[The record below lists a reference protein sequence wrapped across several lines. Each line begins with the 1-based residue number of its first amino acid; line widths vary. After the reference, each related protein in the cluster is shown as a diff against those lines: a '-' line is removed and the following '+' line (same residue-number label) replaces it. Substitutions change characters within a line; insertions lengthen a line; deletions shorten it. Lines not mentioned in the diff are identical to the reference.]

1 MPCVKNHVSA
11 GNDLETVLL
20 QYSAF
25 LCVTSFFPLASFCF
39 INAFILSHSAHFC
52 AFYAVIPDI
61 LFLFV
66 LTAMM
71 ICSCSKSE
79 TEDNPNPNPESSV
92 TGMWLTPDALTFE
105 STGGSETVWLN
116 LNYSGTSTNAQWKL
130 TGGES
135 WCTASKTSGGDN
147 EQITFEVT
155 ENNDPDER
163 NATFTF
169 TCGSV
174 STKLV
179 VTQKQKDALTVTSSK
194 IEMDSNGGIAI
205 VEVKANIDY
214 EYEIGKDCKDWV
226 TLKETRALQTTMLS
240 FDVAQNTDFEKREGT
255 ITVFS
260 DGLSETIT
268 IYQAGEE
275 PTIVL
280 TQNKYDV
287 SGDGETIKVEINSN
301 VDFQVTIPSDVDW
314 IKETWTRAISTH
326 TKYFKIATNS
336 PNQSRSAEILFTNTE
351 YSLSEKIIINQKAA
365 SYVTVHVVQKGG
377 LSDVLVDKELNP
389 ESIISMKIIGELD
402 AEDFLTIQNMIN
414 LKNLDLE
421 EVNLTELPTKAFY
434 KMKTI
439 ENLILPHTL
448 TIINDSEFYQNSL
461 KSIII
466 SSNVETIG
474 EYAFY
479 ECPLKSIN
487 IPASVKAINK
497 AAFMN
502 CSSLATITFSK
513 GSMLTKICGGKGF
526 LSHGEKY
533 YYGAFANCTALTS
546 IEIPANVEIIEEA
559 AFKNCTALT
568 TVTFENNSSLKTI
581 CGATYDY
588 SYYGGA
594 FSDCISLIS
603 IEIPASVE
611 TIEAAAFKGC
621 SKLATVTF
629 EKGSQ
634 LKTIGG
640 GYSNSSD
647 YYGAFSDCPITSIE
661 IPASVET
668 IEAAAFKGCL
678 ALAKITFEKGINL
691 KKISG
696 GYSENRN
703 TDGYFYGHGAFAKCT
718 ALTSIEIPASV
729 EVIEPEAFWG
739 CSALITVSFEH
750 ESQLK
755 IIQGSYEKIYVGHS
769 PNGYNRYYRSGGF
782 RGLANLTTFDASN
795 CSQIESIEPSAFY
808 HCSKLQSVKVGTMI
822 PPTCGIDAFSEL
834 NSYTILTVPK
844 ESIEAYKQANEW
856 KNFTNITA
864 LN

>member
-1 MPCVKNHVSA
+1 MHLHDQRTIIRP
-11 GNDLETVLL
+11 VLL
-20 QYSAF
+20 IFGFRPFRYIYFIGNQIPTAGF
-25 LCVTSFFPLASFCF
+25 REDASR
-39 INAFILSHSAHFC
+39 
-52 AFYAVIPDI
+52 
-61 LFLFV
+61 
-66 LTAMM
+66 TA
-71 ICSCSKSE
+71 
-79 TEDNPNPNPESSV
+79 
-92 TGMWLTPDALTFE
+92 L
-105 STGGSETVWLN
+105 
-116 LNYSGTSTNAQWKL
+116 QHR
-130 TGGES
+130 
-135 WCTASKTSGGDN
+135 
-147 EQITFEVT
+147 
-155 ENNDPDER
+155 ER
-163 NATFTF
+163 AGRN
-169 TCGSV
+169 
-174 STKLV
+174 
-179 VTQKQKDALTVTSSK
+179 
-194 IEMDSNGGIAI
+194 I
-205 VEVKANIDY
+205 VEQNGNLLQGHLIPGTPRIEGLIAD
-214 EYEIGKDCKDWV
+214 
-226 TLKETRALQTTMLS
+226 TLNTLSDNDRFQCGAFRKRFRGNLGNSIADISLLQT
-240 FDVAQNTDFEKREGT
+240 R
-255 ITVFS
+255 
-260 DGLSETIT
+260 
-268 IYQAGEE
+268 
-275 PTIVL
+275 
-280 TQNKYDV
+280 
-287 SGDGETIKVEINSN
+287 
-301 VDFQVTIPSDVDW
+301 
-314 IKETWTRAISTH
+314 
-326 TKYFKIATNS
+326 
-336 PNQSRSAEILFTNTE
+336 TNTE

-581 CGATYDY
+581 CGAWTDY

-611 TIEAAAFKGC
+611 TIEAAAFRIC

-647 YYGAFSDCPITSIE
+647 YYGASRI
-661 IPASVET
+661 V
-668 IEAAAFKGCL
+668 L
-678 ALAKITFEKGINL
+678 
-691 KKISG
+691 
-696 GYSENRN
+696 
-703 TDGYFYGHGAFAKCT
+703 
-718 ALTSIEIPASV
+718 
-729 EVIEPEAFWG
+729 
-739 CSALITVSFEH
+739 
-750 ESQLK
+750 
-755 IIQGSYEKIYVGHS
+755 
-769 PNGYNRYYRSGGF
+769 
-782 RGLANLTTFDASN
+782 
-795 CSQIESIEPSAFY
+795 
-808 HCSKLQSVKVGTMI
+808 
-822 PPTCGIDAFSEL
+822 
-834 NSYTILTVPK
+834 
-844 ESIEAYKQANEW
+844 
-856 KNFTNITA
+856 
-864 LN
+864 

>member
-1 MPCVKNHVSA
+1 MKK
-11 GNDLETVLL
+11 
-20 QYSAF
+20 
-25 LCVTSFFPLASFCF
+25 
-39 INAFILSHSAHFC
+39 
-52 AFYAVIPDI
+52 

-365 SYVTVHVVQKGG
+365 SYVTVHVDQKGG

-611 TIEAAAFKGC
+611 TIEAAAFKG
-621 SKLATVTF
+621 
-629 EKGSQ
+629 
-634 LKTIGG
+634 
-640 GYSNSSD
+640 Y
-647 YYGAFSDCPITSIE
+647 
-661 IPASVET
+661 
-668 IEAAAFKGCL
+668 L

>member
-1 MPCVKNHVSA
+1 MKK
-11 GNDLETVLL
+11 
-20 QYSAF
+20 
-25 LCVTSFFPLASFCF
+25 
-39 INAFILSHSAHFC
+39 
-52 AFYAVIPDI
+52 

-79 TEDNPNPNPESSV
+79 TEANPNPNPESSV

-268 IYQAGEE
+268 IYQAGEK

-351 YSLSEKIIINQKAA
+351 YNLSEKITINQKAA
-365 SYVTVHVVQKGG
+365 SYVTVHVVQKGP
-377 LSDVLVDKELNP
+377 LSDVLAGRELNP

-402 AEDFLTIQNMIN
+402 AEDFLTIQNMTN

-439 ENLILPHTL
+439 ENLILPNTL
-448 TIINDSEFYQNSL
+448 TIINDSEFYQSSL

-466 SSNVETIG
+466 SSNVEMIG

-497 AAFMN
+497 AAFKN
-502 CSSLATITFSK
+502 CSSLVTITFSK

-729 EVIEPEAFWG
+729 EVIEPEAFFG

>member
-1 MPCVKNHVSA
+1 MKK
-11 GNDLETVLL
+11 
-20 QYSAF
+20 
-25 LCVTSFFPLASFCF
+25 
-39 INAFILSHSAHFC
+39 
-52 AFYAVIPDI
+52 

-179 VTQKQKDALTVTSSK
+179 VTQKQKDALTVTSSG

-497 AAFMN
+497 AAFYS
-502 CSSLATITFSK
+502 CTGLQEAYIGDGVTEIAAK
-513 GSMLTKICGGKGF
+513 
-526 LSHGEKY
+526 
-533 YYGAFANCTALTS
+533 AFAECTALKTVVIGKS
-546 IEIPANVEIIEEA
+546 IQRIGDQ
-559 AFKNCTALT
+559 AFNTR
-568 TVTFENNSSLKTI
+568 SSWDQMTL
-581 CGATYDY
+581 
-588 SYYGGA
+588 
-594 FSDCISLIS
+594 
-603 IEIPASVE
+603 E
-611 TIEAAAFKGC
+611 
-621 SKLATVTF
+621 
-629 EKGSQ
+629 
-634 LKTIGG
+634 
-640 GYSNSSD
+640 
-647 YYGAFSDCPITSIE
+647 
-661 IPASVET
+661 
-668 IEAAAFKGCL
+668 
-678 ALAKITFEKGINL
+678 KITVLFDDIA
-691 KKISG
+691 SG
-696 GYSENRN
+696 SFPVLESGSRGVFPKPGGW
-703 TDGYFYGHGAFAKCT
+703 D
-718 ALTSIEIPASV
+718 L
-729 EVIEPEAFWG
+729 
-739 CSALITVSFEH
+739 VS
-750 ESQLK
+750 
-755 IIQGSYEKIYVGHS
+755 YKIYV
-769 PNGYNRYYRSGGF
+769 P
-782 RGLANLTTFDASN
+782 
-795 CSQIESIEPSAFY
+795 
-808 HCSKLQSVKVGTMI
+808 KGTK
-822 PPTCGIDAFSEL
+822 AE
-834 NSYTILTVPK
+834 Y
-844 ESIEAYKQANEW
+844 Q
-856 KNFTNITA
+856 KNWSDYSSLIVEMQ
-864 LN
+864 

>member
-1 MPCVKNHVSA
+1 M
-11 GNDLETVLL
+11 
-20 QYSAF
+20 
-25 LCVTSFFPLASFCF
+25 
-39 INAFILSHSAHFC
+39 
-52 AFYAVIPDI
+52 
-61 LFLFV
+61 
-66 LTAMM
+66 
-71 ICSCSKSE
+71 
-79 TEDNPNPNPESSV
+79 
-92 TGMWLTPDALTFE
+92 
-105 STGGSETVWLN
+105 
-116 LNYSGTSTNAQWKL
+116 
-130 TGGES
+130 
-135 WCTASKTSGGDN
+135 
-147 EQITFEVT
+147 
-155 ENNDPDER
+155 
-163 NATFTF
+163 
-169 TCGSV
+169 
-174 STKLV
+174 
-179 VTQKQKDALTVTSSK
+179 
-194 IEMDSNGGIAI
+194 
-205 VEVKANIDY
+205 
-214 EYEIGKDCKDWV
+214 
-226 TLKETRALQTTMLS
+226 
-240 FDVAQNTDFEKREGT
+240 
-255 ITVFS
+255 
-260 DGLSETIT
+260 
-268 IYQAGEE
+268 
-275 PTIVL
+275 
-280 TQNKYDV
+280 
-287 SGDGETIKVEINSN
+287 
-301 VDFQVTIPSDVDW
+301 TIP
-314 IKETWTRAISTH
+314 
-326 TKYFKIATNS
+326 KIATNS

-439 ENLILPHTL
+439 ENGLLPHTL

>member
-1 MPCVKNHVSA
+1 
-11 GNDLETVLL
+11 
-20 QYSAF
+20 
-25 LCVTSFFPLASFCF
+25 
-39 INAFILSHSAHFC
+39 
-52 AFYAVIPDI
+52 
-61 LFLFV
+61 
-66 LTAMM
+66 
-71 ICSCSKSE
+71 
-79 TEDNPNPNPESSV
+79 
-92 TGMWLTPDALTFE
+92 
-105 STGGSETVWLN
+105 
-116 LNYSGTSTNAQWKL
+116 
-130 TGGES
+130 
-135 WCTASKTSGGDN
+135 
-147 EQITFEVT
+147 
-155 ENNDPDER
+155 
-163 NATFTF
+163 
-169 TCGSV
+169 
-174 STKLV
+174 
-179 VTQKQKDALTVTSSK
+179 
-194 IEMDSNGGIAI
+194 
-205 VEVKANIDY
+205 
-214 EYEIGKDCKDWV
+214 
-226 TLKETRALQTTMLS
+226 
-240 FDVAQNTDFEKREGT
+240 
-255 ITVFS
+255 
-260 DGLSETIT
+260 
-268 IYQAGEE
+268 
-275 PTIVL
+275 
-280 TQNKYDV
+280 
-287 SGDGETIKVEINSN
+287 
-301 VDFQVTIPSDVDW
+301 
-314 IKETWTRAISTH
+314 
-326 TKYFKIATNS
+326 
-336 PNQSRSAEILFTNTE
+336 
-351 YSLSEKIIINQKAA
+351 
-365 SYVTVHVVQKGG
+365 
-377 LSDVLVDKELNP
+377 
-389 ESIISMKIIGELD
+389 MKIIGELD

-611 TIEAAAFKGC
+611 TIEAAAFKG
-621 SKLATVTF
+621 
-629 EKGSQ
+629 
-634 LKTIGG
+634 
-640 GYSNSSD
+640 Y
-647 YYGAFSDCPITSIE
+647 
-661 IPASVET
+661 
-668 IEAAAFKGCL
+668 L

>member
-1 MPCVKNHVSA
+1 
-11 GNDLETVLL
+11 
-20 QYSAF
+20 
-25 LCVTSFFPLASFCF
+25 
-39 INAFILSHSAHFC
+39 
-52 AFYAVIPDI
+52 
-61 LFLFV
+61 
-66 LTAMM
+66 
-71 ICSCSKSE
+71 
-79 TEDNPNPNPESSV
+79 
-92 TGMWLTPDALTFE
+92 
-105 STGGSETVWLN
+105 
-116 LNYSGTSTNAQWKL
+116 
-130 TGGES
+130 
-135 WCTASKTSGGDN
+135 
-147 EQITFEVT
+147 
-155 ENNDPDER
+155 
-163 NATFTF
+163 
-169 TCGSV
+169 
-174 STKLV
+174 
-179 VTQKQKDALTVTSSK
+179 
-194 IEMDSNGGIAI
+194 MDSNGGIAI

-461 KSIII
+461 KSRII

-568 TVTFENNSSLKTI
+568 TGTFENNSSLKTI

-594 FSDCISLIS
+594 FSDCISLI
-603 IEIPASVE
+603 
-611 TIEAAAFKGC
+611 
-621 SKLATVTF
+621 
-629 EKGSQ
+629 
-634 LKTIGG
+634 
-640 GYSNSSD
+640 
-647 YYGAFSDCPITSIE
+647 SIE

-739 CSALITVSFEH
+739 CSAVITVSFEH

>member
-1 MPCVKNHVSA
+1 MKK
-11 GNDLETVLL
+11 
-20 QYSAF
+20 
-25 LCVTSFFPLASFCF
+25 
-39 INAFILSHSAHFC
+39 
-52 AFYAVIPDI
+52 

-105 STGGSETVWLN
+105 STGGS
-116 LNYSGTSTNAQWKL
+116 

>member
-1 MPCVKNHVSA
+1 M
-11 GNDLETVLL
+11 
-20 QYSAF
+20 
-25 LCVTSFFPLASFCF
+25 
-39 INAFILSHSAHFC
+39 
-52 AFYAVIPDI
+52 
-61 LFLFV
+61 
-66 LTAMM
+66 
-71 ICSCSKSE
+71 
-79 TEDNPNPNPESSV
+79 
-92 TGMWLTPDALTFE
+92 
-105 STGGSETVWLN
+105 
-116 LNYSGTSTNAQWKL
+116 
-130 TGGES
+130 
-135 WCTASKTSGGDN
+135 
-147 EQITFEVT
+147 
-155 ENNDPDER
+155 
-163 NATFTF
+163 
-169 TCGSV
+169 
-174 STKLV
+174 
-179 VTQKQKDALTVTSSK
+179 TSSK
-194 IEMDSNGGIAI
+194 SAARNSRYPLGNTDALKTFIL
-205 VEVKANIDY
+205 VECPFTEPHHTVREGD
-214 EYEIGKDCKDWV
+214 
-226 TLKETRALQTTMLS
+226 TLQT
-240 FDVAQNTDFEKREGT
+240 
-255 ITVFS
+255 
-260 DGLSETIT
+260 
-268 IYQAGEE
+268 
-275 PTIVL
+275 L
-280 TQNKYDV
+280 TLD
-287 SGDGETIKVEINSN
+287 
-301 VDFQVTIPSDVDW
+301 
-314 IKETWTRAISTH
+314 
-326 TKYFKIATNS
+326 
-336 PNQSRSAEILFTNTE
+336 E

>member
-1 MPCVKNHVSA
+1 MHLHDQRTIIRP
-11 GNDLETVLL
+11 VLL
-20 QYSAF
+20 IFGFRPFRYIYFIGNQIPTAGF
-25 LCVTSFFPLASFCF
+25 REDASR
-39 INAFILSHSAHFC
+39 
-52 AFYAVIPDI
+52 
-61 LFLFV
+61 
-66 LTAMM
+66 TA
-71 ICSCSKSE
+71 
-79 TEDNPNPNPESSV
+79 
-92 TGMWLTPDALTFE
+92 L
-105 STGGSETVWLN
+105 
-116 LNYSGTSTNAQWKL
+116 QHR
-130 TGGES
+130 
-135 WCTASKTSGGDN
+135 
-147 EQITFEVT
+147 
-155 ENNDPDER
+155 ER
-163 NATFTF
+163 AGRN
-169 TCGSV
+169 
-174 STKLV
+174 
-179 VTQKQKDALTVTSSK
+179 
-194 IEMDSNGGIAI
+194 I
-205 VEVKANIDY
+205 VEQNGNLLQGHLIPGTPRIEGLIAD
-214 EYEIGKDCKDWV
+214 
-226 TLKETRALQTTMLS
+226 TLNTLSDNDRFQCGAFRKRFRGNLGNSIADISLLQT
-240 FDVAQNTDFEKREGT
+240 RT
-255 ITVFS
+255 I
-260 DGLSETIT
+260 I
-268 IYQAGEE
+268 
-275 PTIVL
+275 
-280 TQNKYDV
+280 
-287 SGDGETIKVEINSN
+287 
-301 VDFQVTIPSDVDW
+301 
-314 IKETWTRAISTH
+314 
-326 TKYFKIATNS
+326 
-336 PNQSRSAEILFTNTE
+336 E

-729 EVIEPEAFWG
+729 EVIEPEAFSG

>member
-1 MPCVKNHVSA
+1 MKK
-11 GNDLETVLL
+11 
-20 QYSAF
+20 
-25 LCVTSFFPLASFCF
+25 
-39 INAFILSHSAHFC
+39 
-52 AFYAVIPDI
+52 

-611 TIEAAAFKGC
+611 TIEA
-621 SKLATVTF
+621 V
-629 EKGSQ
+629 
-634 LKTIGG
+634 
-640 GYSNSSD
+640 
-647 YYGAFSDCPITSIE
+647 
-661 IPASVET
+661 
-668 IEAAAFKGCL
+668 AFKGCL

>member
-1 MPCVKNHVSA
+1 MKHLFNL
-11 GNDLETVLL
+11 NLTMKK
-20 QYSAF
+20 
-25 LCVTSFFPLASFCF
+25 
-39 INAFILSHSAHFC
+39 
-52 AFYAVIPDI
+52 

-611 TIEAAAFKGC
+611 TIEAAAFWHCQSLKRITFPDRMVRFGEWAFYENESLQSVC
-621 SKLATVTF
+621 IPEGVTTIPSSAF
-629 EKGSQ
+629 ARCHNLTCVIMPGSLQ
-634 LKTIGG
+634 TICG
-640 GYSNSSD
+640 
-647 YYGAFSDCPITSIE
+647 GAFSQCHKLTDVTIPDGVTVIE
-661 IPASVET
+661 T
-668 IEAAAFKGCL
+668 GAFPSYLDMAVVTCL
-678 ALAKITFEKGINL
+678 AVIPPELGKDNFGLPAKIL
-691 KKISG
+691 
-696 GYSENRN
+696 YV
-703 TDGYFYGHGAFAKCT
+703 
-718 ALTSIEIPASV
+718 PAGSV
-729 EVIEPEAFWG
+729 EVYRKNAVWREAFETIA
-739 CSALITVSFEH
+739 AL
-750 ESQLK
+750 
-755 IIQGSYEKIYVGHS
+755 
-769 PNGYNRYYRSGGF
+769 P
-782 RGLANLTTFDASN
+782 
-795 CSQIESIEPSAFY
+795 
-808 HCSKLQSVKVGTMI
+808 
-822 PPTCGIDAFSEL
+822 
-834 NSYTILTVPK
+834 
-844 ESIEAYKQANEW
+844 
-856 KNFTNITA
+856 
-864 LN
+864 

>member
-1 MPCVKNHVSA
+1 
-11 GNDLETVLL
+11 
-20 QYSAF
+20 
-25 LCVTSFFPLASFCF
+25 
-39 INAFILSHSAHFC
+39 
-52 AFYAVIPDI
+52 
-61 LFLFV
+61 
-66 LTAMM
+66 MM

-255 ITVFS
+255 
-260 DGLSETIT
+260 
-268 IYQAGEE
+268 
-275 PTIVL
+275 
-280 TQNKYDV
+280 
-287 SGDGETIKVEINSN
+287 
-301 VDFQVTIPSDVDW
+301 
-314 IKETWTRAISTH
+314 
-326 TKYFKIATNS
+326 
-336 PNQSRSAEILFTNTE
+336 
-351 YSLSEKIIINQKAA
+351 
-365 SYVTVHVVQKGG
+365 SY
-377 LSDVLVDKELNP
+377 
-389 ESIISMKIIGELD
+389 
-402 AEDFLTIQNMIN
+402 
-414 LKNLDLE
+414 
-421 EVNLTELPTKAFY
+421 
-434 KMKTI
+434 
-439 ENLILPHTL
+439 
-448 TIINDSEFYQNSL
+448 
-461 KSIII
+461 
-466 SSNVETIG
+466 
-474 EYAFY
+474 
-479 ECPLKSIN
+479 
-487 IPASVKAINK
+487 
-497 AAFMN
+497 
-502 CSSLATITFSK
+502 
-513 GSMLTKICGGKGF
+513 
-526 LSHGEKY
+526 
-533 YYGAFANCTALTS
+533 
-546 IEIPANVEIIEEA
+546 
-559 AFKNCTALT
+559 
-568 TVTFENNSSLKTI
+568 
-581 CGATYDY
+581 
-588 SYYGGA
+588 
-594 FSDCISLIS
+594 
-603 IEIPASVE
+603 
-611 TIEAAAFKGC
+611 C

>member
-1 MPCVKNHVSA
+1 MKK
-11 GNDLETVLL
+11 
-20 QYSAF
+20 
-25 LCVTSFFPLASFCF
+25 
-39 INAFILSHSAHFC
+39 
-52 AFYAVIPDI
+52 

-268 IYQAGEE
+268 IYQAGEK

-351 YSLSEKIIINQKAA
+351 YNLSEKITINQKAA
-365 SYVTVHVVQKGG
+365 SYVTVHVVQKGT
-377 LSDVLVDKELNP
+377 LSDVLAGRELNP

-402 AEDFLTIQNMIN
+402 AEDFLTIQNMTN

-439 ENLILPHTL
+439 ENLILPNTL
-448 TIINDSEFYQNSL
+448 TIINDSEFYQSSL

-466 SSNVETIG
+466 SSNVEMIG

-497 AAFMN
+497 AAFKN
-502 CSSLATITFSK
+502 CSSLVTITFSK

-559 AFKNCTALT
+559 AFKNCTTLT

-611 TIEAAAFKGC
+611 TIEAAAF
-621 SKLATVTF
+621 
-629 EKGSQ
+629 
-634 LKTIGG
+634 
-640 GYSNSSD
+640 YS
-647 YYGAFSDCPITSIE
+647 CI
-661 IPASVET
+661 
-668 IEAAAFKGCL
+668 
-678 ALAKITFEKGINL
+678 
-691 KKISG
+691 
-696 GYSENRN
+696 
-703 TDGYFYGHGAFAKCT
+703 
-718 ALTSIEIPASV
+718 
-729 EVIEPEAFWG
+729 
-739 CSALITVSFEH
+739 
-750 ESQLK
+750 
-755 IIQGSYEKIYVGHS
+755 
-769 PNGYNRYYRSGGF
+769 
-782 RGLANLTTFDASN
+782 
-795 CSQIESIEPSAFY
+795 
-808 HCSKLQSVKVGTMI
+808 
-822 PPTCGIDAFSEL
+822 
-834 NSYTILTVPK
+834 
-844 ESIEAYKQANEW
+844 
-856 KNFTNITA
+856 
-864 LN
+864 

>member
-1 MPCVKNHVSA
+1 MVKSNR
-11 GNDLETVLL
+11 E
-20 QYSAF
+20 
-25 LCVTSFFPLASFCF
+25 
-39 INAFILSHSAHFC
+39 
-52 AFYAVIPDI
+52 
-61 LFLFV
+61 
-66 LTAMM
+66 
-71 ICSCSKSE
+71 KS
-79 TEDNPNPNPESSV
+79 
-92 TGMWLTPDALTFE
+92 
-105 STGGSETVWLN
+105 
-116 LNYSGTSTNAQWKL
+116 
-130 TGGES
+130 
-135 WCTASKTSGGDN
+135 
-147 EQITFEVT
+147 
-155 ENNDPDER
+155 
-163 NATFTF
+163 
-169 TCGSV
+169 
-174 STKLV
+174 
-179 VTQKQKDALTVTSSK
+179 
-194 IEMDSNGGIAI
+194 
-205 VEVKANIDY
+205 
-214 EYEIGKDCKDWV
+214 
-226 TLKETRALQTTMLS
+226 
-240 FDVAQNTDFEKREGT
+240 
-255 ITVFS
+255 
-260 DGLSETIT
+260 
-268 IYQAGEE
+268 
-275 PTIVL
+275 
-280 TQNKYDV
+280 
-287 SGDGETIKVEINSN
+287 
-301 VDFQVTIPSDVDW
+301 
-314 IKETWTRAISTH
+314 
-326 TKYFKIATNS
+326 KIATNS

-864 LN
+864 HYCPLKMDGVKN

>member
-1 MPCVKNHVSA
+1 MKK
-11 GNDLETVLL
+11 
-20 QYSAF
+20 
-25 LCVTSFFPLASFCF
+25 
-39 INAFILSHSAHFC
+39 
-52 AFYAVIPDI
+52 

-502 CSSLATITFSK
+502 CSALKSIVIPDKVTYI
-513 GSMLTKICGGKGF
+513 
-526 LSHGEKY
+526 GE
-533 YYGAFANCTALTS
+533 GAFNYCTGLQEAYIGDGVTEIAAKAFAECTALKTVVIGKS
-546 IEIPANVEIIEEA
+546 IQRIGDQ
-559 AFKNCTALT
+559 AFNTR
-568 TVTFENNSSLKTI
+568 SSWDQMTL
-581 CGATYDY
+581 
-588 SYYGGA
+588 
-594 FSDCISLIS
+594 
-603 IEIPASVE
+603 E
-611 TIEAAAFKGC
+611 
-621 SKLATVTF
+621 
-629 EKGSQ
+629 
-634 LKTIGG
+634 
-640 GYSNSSD
+640 
-647 YYGAFSDCPITSIE
+647 
-661 IPASVET
+661 
-668 IEAAAFKGCL
+668 
-678 ALAKITFEKGINL
+678 KITVLFDDIA
-691 KKISG
+691 SG
-696 GYSENRN
+696 SFPVLESGSRGVFPKPGGW
-703 TDGYFYGHGAFAKCT
+703 D
-718 ALTSIEIPASV
+718 L
-729 EVIEPEAFWG
+729 
-739 CSALITVSFEH
+739 VS
-750 ESQLK
+750 
-755 IIQGSYEKIYVGHS
+755 YKIYV
-769 PNGYNRYYRSGGF
+769 P
-782 RGLANLTTFDASN
+782 
-795 CSQIESIEPSAFY
+795 
-808 HCSKLQSVKVGTMI
+808 KGTK
-822 PPTCGIDAFSEL
+822 AE
-834 NSYTILTVPK
+834 Y
-844 ESIEAYKQANEW
+844 Q
-856 KNFTNITA
+856 KNWSDYSSLIVEMQ
-864 LN
+864 

>member
-1 MPCVKNHVSA
+1 MKHLFNL
-11 GNDLETVLL
+11 NNLTMKK
-20 QYSAF
+20 
-25 LCVTSFFPLASFCF
+25 
-39 INAFILSHSAHFC
+39 
-52 AFYAVIPDI
+52 

-461 KSIII
+461 SLII

>member
-1 MPCVKNHVSA
+1 
-11 GNDLETVLL
+11 
-20 QYSAF
+20 
-25 LCVTSFFPLASFCF
+25 
-39 INAFILSHSAHFC
+39 
-52 AFYAVIPDI
+52 
-61 LFLFV
+61 
-66 LTAMM
+66 
-71 ICSCSKSE
+71 
-79 TEDNPNPNPESSV
+79 
-92 TGMWLTPDALTFE
+92 
-105 STGGSETVWLN
+105 
-116 LNYSGTSTNAQWKL
+116 
-130 TGGES
+130 
-135 WCTASKTSGGDN
+135 
-147 EQITFEVT
+147 
-155 ENNDPDER
+155 
-163 NATFTF
+163 
-169 TCGSV
+169 
-174 STKLV
+174 
-179 VTQKQKDALTVTSSK
+179 
-194 IEMDSNGGIAI
+194 
-205 VEVKANIDY
+205 
-214 EYEIGKDCKDWV
+214 
-226 TLKETRALQTTMLS
+226 
-240 FDVAQNTDFEKREGT
+240 
-255 ITVFS
+255 
-260 DGLSETIT
+260 
-268 IYQAGEE
+268 
-275 PTIVL
+275 
-280 TQNKYDV
+280 
-287 SGDGETIKVEINSN
+287 
-301 VDFQVTIPSDVDW
+301 
-314 IKETWTRAISTH
+314 
-326 TKYFKIATNS
+326 
-336 PNQSRSAEILFTNTE
+336 
-351 YSLSEKIIINQKAA
+351 
-365 SYVTVHVVQKGG
+365 
-377 LSDVLVDKELNP
+377 
-389 ESIISMKIIGELD
+389 MKIIGELD
-402 AEDFLTIQNMIN
+402 AEDFLTIQNMTN

-439 ENLILPHTL
+439 ENLILPNTL
-448 TIINDSEFYQNSL
+448 TIINDSEFYQSSL

-466 SSNVETIG
+466 SSNVEMIG

-497 AAFMN
+497 AAFKN
-502 CSSLATITFSK
+502 CSSLVTITFSK

-668 IEAAAFKGCL
+668 IEAAAFKGC
-678 ALAKITFEKGINL
+678 
-691 KKISG
+691 
-696 GYSENRN
+696 
-703 TDGYFYGHGAFAKCT
+703 
-718 ALTSIEIPASV
+718 
-729 EVIEPEAFWG
+729 
-739 CSALITVSFEH
+739 SALITVSFEH

>member
-1 MPCVKNHVSA
+1 MKK
-11 GNDLETVLL
+11 
-20 QYSAF
+20 
-25 LCVTSFFPLASFCF
+25 
-39 INAFILSHSAHFC
+39 
-52 AFYAVIPDI
+52 

-240 FDVAQNTDFEKREGT
+240 FDVAQNTDF
-255 ITVFS
+255 
-260 DGLSETIT
+260 
-268 IYQAGEE
+268 
-275 PTIVL
+275 
-280 TQNKYDV
+280 
-287 SGDGETIKVEINSN
+287 
-301 VDFQVTIPSDVDW
+301 
-314 IKETWTRAISTH
+314 
-326 TKYFKIATNS
+326 
-336 PNQSRSAEILFTNTE
+336 
-351 YSLSEKIIINQKAA
+351 
-365 SYVTVHVVQKGG
+365 
-377 LSDVLVDKELNP
+377 
-389 ESIISMKIIGELD
+389 
-402 AEDFLTIQNMIN
+402 
-414 LKNLDLE
+414 
-421 EVNLTELPTKAFY
+421 
-434 KMKTI
+434 
-439 ENLILPHTL
+439 
-448 TIINDSEFYQNSL
+448 
-461 KSIII
+461 
-466 SSNVETIG
+466 
-474 EYAFY
+474 
-479 ECPLKSIN
+479 
-487 IPASVKAINK
+487 
-497 AAFMN
+497 
-502 CSSLATITFSK
+502 
-513 GSMLTKICGGKGF
+513 
-526 LSHGEKY
+526 
-533 YYGAFANCTALTS
+533 
-546 IEIPANVEIIEEA
+546 
-559 AFKNCTALT
+559 
-568 TVTFENNSSLKTI
+568 
-581 CGATYDY
+581 DY

-729 EVIEPEAFWG
+729 EVIEPEAFFG

>member
-1 MPCVKNHVSA
+1 M
-11 GNDLETVLL
+11 
-20 QYSAF
+20 Q
-25 LCVTSFFPLASFCF
+25 LC
-39 INAFILSHSAHFC
+39 
-52 AFYAVIPDI
+52 DG
-61 LFLFV
+61 
-66 LTAMM
+66 
-71 ICSCSKSE
+71 SC
-79 TEDNPNPNPESSV
+79 
-92 TGMWLTPDALTFE
+92 
-105 STGGSETVWLN
+105 
-116 LNYSGTSTNAQWKL
+116 YSGKCDKYGRL
-130 TGGES
+130 G
-135 WCTASKTSGGDN
+135 
-147 EQITFEVT
+147 F
-155 ENNDPDER
+155 
-163 NATFTF
+163 
-169 TCGSV
+169 
-174 STKLV
+174 L
-179 VTQKQKDALTVTSSK
+179 ALS
-194 IEMDSNGGIAI
+194 E
-205 VEVKANIDY
+205 
-214 EYEIGKDCKDWV
+214 
-226 TLKETRALQTTMLS
+226 
-240 FDVAQNTDFEKREGT
+240 F
-255 ITVFS
+255 VFS

>member
-1 MPCVKNHVSA
+1 M
-11 GNDLETVLL
+11 
-20 QYSAF
+20 
-25 LCVTSFFPLASFCF
+25 
-39 INAFILSHSAHFC
+39 
-52 AFYAVIPDI
+52 
-61 LFLFV
+61 
-66 LTAMM
+66 
-71 ICSCSKSE
+71 
-79 TEDNPNPNPESSV
+79 
-92 TGMWLTPDALTFE
+92 
-105 STGGSETVWLN
+105 
-116 LNYSGTSTNAQWKL
+116 
-130 TGGES
+130 
-135 WCTASKTSGGDN
+135 
-147 EQITFEVT
+147 
-155 ENNDPDER
+155 
-163 NATFTF
+163 
-169 TCGSV
+169 
-174 STKLV
+174 
-179 VTQKQKDALTVTSSK
+179 
-194 IEMDSNGGIAI
+194 
-205 VEVKANIDY
+205 
-214 EYEIGKDCKDWV
+214 
-226 TLKETRALQTTMLS
+226 
-240 FDVAQNTDFEKREGT
+240 
-255 ITVFS
+255 
-260 DGLSETIT
+260 
-268 IYQAGEE
+268 
-275 PTIVL
+275 
-280 TQNKYDV
+280 
-287 SGDGETIKVEINSN
+287 
-301 VDFQVTIPSDVDW
+301 
-314 IKETWTRAISTH
+314 WTRAISTH

>member
-1 MPCVKNHVSA
+1 M
-11 GNDLETVLL
+11 
-20 QYSAF
+20 
-25 LCVTSFFPLASFCF
+25 
-39 INAFILSHSAHFC
+39 
-52 AFYAVIPDI
+52 
-61 LFLFV
+61 
-66 LTAMM
+66 
-71 ICSCSKSE
+71 
-79 TEDNPNPNPESSV
+79 
-92 TGMWLTPDALTFE
+92 
-105 STGGSETVWLN
+105 
-116 LNYSGTSTNAQWKL
+116 
-130 TGGES
+130 
-135 WCTASKTSGGDN
+135 
-147 EQITFEVT
+147 
-155 ENNDPDER
+155 
-163 NATFTF
+163 
-169 TCGSV
+169 
-174 STKLV
+174 
-179 VTQKQKDALTVTSSK
+179 TSSK
-194 IEMDSNGGIAI
+194 SAARNSRYPLGNTDALKTFIL
-205 VEVKANIDY
+205 VECPFTEPHHTVREGD
-214 EYEIGKDCKDWV
+214 
-226 TLKETRALQTTMLS
+226 TLQTL
-240 FDVAQNTDFEKREGT
+240 
-255 ITVFS
+255 
-260 DGLSETIT
+260 
-268 IYQAGEE
+268 
-275 PTIVL
+275 
-280 TQNKYDV
+280 
-287 SGDGETIKVEINSN
+287 
-301 VDFQVTIPSDVDW
+301 
-314 IKETWTRAISTH
+314 
-326 TKYFKIATNS
+326 
-336 PNQSRSAEILFTNTE
+336 TNTE

>member
-1 MPCVKNHVSA
+1 M
-11 GNDLETVLL
+11 
-20 QYSAF
+20 
-25 LCVTSFFPLASFCF
+25 
-39 INAFILSHSAHFC
+39 
-52 AFYAVIPDI
+52 
-61 LFLFV
+61 
-66 LTAMM
+66 
-71 ICSCSKSE
+71 
-79 TEDNPNPNPESSV
+79 
-92 TGMWLTPDALTFE
+92 
-105 STGGSETVWLN
+105 
-116 LNYSGTSTNAQWKL
+116 
-130 TGGES
+130 
-135 WCTASKTSGGDN
+135 
-147 EQITFEVT
+147 
-155 ENNDPDER
+155 
-163 NATFTF
+163 
-169 TCGSV
+169 
-174 STKLV
+174 
-179 VTQKQKDALTVTSSK
+179 
-194 IEMDSNGGIAI
+194 
-205 VEVKANIDY
+205 
-214 EYEIGKDCKDWV
+214 
-226 TLKETRALQTTMLS
+226 
-240 FDVAQNTDFEKREGT
+240 
-255 ITVFS
+255 
-260 DGLSETIT
+260 
-268 IYQAGEE
+268 
-275 PTIVL
+275 
-280 TQNKYDV
+280 
-287 SGDGETIKVEINSN
+287 EINSN

-434 KMKTI
+434 EMKTI

>member
-1 MPCVKNHVSA
+1 M
-11 GNDLETVLL
+11 
-20 QYSAF
+20 
-25 LCVTSFFPLASFCF
+25 
-39 INAFILSHSAHFC
+39 
-52 AFYAVIPDI
+52 
-61 LFLFV
+61 
-66 LTAMM
+66 
-71 ICSCSKSE
+71 
-79 TEDNPNPNPESSV
+79 
-92 TGMWLTPDALTFE
+92 
-105 STGGSETVWLN
+105 
-116 LNYSGTSTNAQWKL
+116 
-130 TGGES
+130 
-135 WCTASKTSGGDN
+135 
-147 EQITFEVT
+147 
-155 ENNDPDER
+155 
-163 NATFTF
+163 
-169 TCGSV
+169 
-174 STKLV
+174 
-179 VTQKQKDALTVTSSK
+179 
-194 IEMDSNGGIAI
+194 
-205 VEVKANIDY
+205 
-214 EYEIGKDCKDWV
+214 
-226 TLKETRALQTTMLS
+226 
-240 FDVAQNTDFEKREGT
+240 
-255 ITVFS
+255 
-260 DGLSETIT
+260 
-268 IYQAGEE
+268 
-275 PTIVL
+275 
-280 TQNKYDV
+280 
-287 SGDGETIKVEINSN
+287 
-301 VDFQVTIPSDVDW
+301 
-314 IKETWTRAISTH
+314 

>member
-1 MPCVKNHVSA
+1 MKK
-11 GNDLETVLL
+11 
-20 QYSAF
+20 
-25 LCVTSFFPLASFCF
+25 
-39 INAFILSHSAHFC
+39 
-52 AFYAVIPDI
+52 

-240 FDVAQNTDFEKREGT
+240 FDVAQNTDFEKQEGT

-461 KSIII
+461 SLII

>member
-1 MPCVKNHVSA
+1 MKK
-11 GNDLETVLL
+11 
-20 QYSAF
+20 
-25 LCVTSFFPLASFCF
+25 
-39 INAFILSHSAHFC
+39 
-52 AFYAVIPDI
+52 

-594 FSDCISLIS
+594 FSYSIS
-603 IEIPASVE
+603 
-611 TIEAAAFKGC
+611 
-621 SKLATVTF
+621 
-629 EKGSQ
+629 
-634 LKTIGG
+634 
-640 GYSNSSD
+640 
-647 YYGAFSDCPITSIE
+647 ITSIE

>member
-1 MPCVKNHVSA
+1 MHLHDQRTIIRP
-11 GNDLETVLL
+11 VLL
-20 QYSAF
+20 IFGFRPFRYIYFIGNQIPTAGF
-25 LCVTSFFPLASFCF
+25 REDASR
-39 INAFILSHSAHFC
+39 
-52 AFYAVIPDI
+52 
-61 LFLFV
+61 
-66 LTAMM
+66 TA
-71 ICSCSKSE
+71 
-79 TEDNPNPNPESSV
+79 
-92 TGMWLTPDALTFE
+92 L
-105 STGGSETVWLN
+105 
-116 LNYSGTSTNAQWKL
+116 QHR
-130 TGGES
+130 
-135 WCTASKTSGGDN
+135 
-147 EQITFEVT
+147 
-155 ENNDPDER
+155 ER
-163 NATFTF
+163 AGRN
-169 TCGSV
+169 
-174 STKLV
+174 
-179 VTQKQKDALTVTSSK
+179 
-194 IEMDSNGGIAI
+194 I
-205 VEVKANIDY
+205 VEQNGNLLQGHLIPGTPRIEGLIAD
-214 EYEIGKDCKDWV
+214 
-226 TLKETRALQTTMLS
+226 TLNTLSDNDRFQCGAFRKRFRGNLGNSIADISLLQTRTS
-240 FDVAQNTDFEKREGT
+240 Q
-255 ITVFS
+255 
-260 DGLSETIT
+260 
-268 IYQAGEE
+268 
-275 PTIVL
+275 
-280 TQNKYDV
+280 
-287 SGDGETIKVEINSN
+287 
-301 VDFQVTIPSDVDW
+301 
-314 IKETWTRAISTH
+314 
-326 TKYFKIATNS
+326 
-336 PNQSRSAEILFTNTE
+336 E

>member
-1 MPCVKNHVSA
+1 M
-11 GNDLETVLL
+11 
-20 QYSAF
+20 
-25 LCVTSFFPLASFCF
+25 
-39 INAFILSHSAHFC
+39 
-52 AFYAVIPDI
+52 
-61 LFLFV
+61 
-66 LTAMM
+66 
-71 ICSCSKSE
+71 
-79 TEDNPNPNPESSV
+79 
-92 TGMWLTPDALTFE
+92 
-105 STGGSETVWLN
+105 
-116 LNYSGTSTNAQWKL
+116 
-130 TGGES
+130 
-135 WCTASKTSGGDN
+135 
-147 EQITFEVT
+147 
-155 ENNDPDER
+155 
-163 NATFTF
+163 
-169 TCGSV
+169 
-174 STKLV
+174 
-179 VTQKQKDALTVTSSK
+179 TSSK
-194 IEMDSNGGIAI
+194 SAARNSRYPLGNTDALKTFIL
-205 VEVKANIDY
+205 VECPFTEPHHTVREGD
-214 EYEIGKDCKDWV
+214 
-226 TLKETRALQTTMLS
+226 TLQTL
-240 FDVAQNTDFEKREGT
+240 
-255 ITVFS
+255 
-260 DGLSETIT
+260 
-268 IYQAGEE
+268 
-275 PTIVL
+275 
-280 TQNKYDV
+280 
-287 SGDGETIKVEINSN
+287 
-301 VDFQVTIPSDVDW
+301 
-314 IKETWTRAISTH
+314 
-326 TKYFKIATNS
+326 
-336 PNQSRSAEILFTNTE
+336 TNTE

-668 IEAAAFKGCL
+668 IEAAAFYICL

>member
-1 MPCVKNHVSA
+1 MHLHDQRTIIRP
-11 GNDLETVLL
+11 VLL
-20 QYSAF
+20 IFGFRPFRYIYFIGNQIPTAGF
-25 LCVTSFFPLASFCF
+25 REDASR
-39 INAFILSHSAHFC
+39 
-52 AFYAVIPDI
+52 
-61 LFLFV
+61 
-66 LTAMM
+66 TA
-71 ICSCSKSE
+71 
-79 TEDNPNPNPESSV
+79 
-92 TGMWLTPDALTFE
+92 L
-105 STGGSETVWLN
+105 
-116 LNYSGTSTNAQWKL
+116 QHR
-130 TGGES
+130 
-135 WCTASKTSGGDN
+135 
-147 EQITFEVT
+147 
-155 ENNDPDER
+155 ER
-163 NATFTF
+163 AGRN
-169 TCGSV
+169 
-174 STKLV
+174 
-179 VTQKQKDALTVTSSK
+179 
-194 IEMDSNGGIAI
+194 I
-205 VEVKANIDY
+205 VEQNGNLLQGHLIPGTPRIEGLIAD
-214 EYEIGKDCKDWV
+214 
-226 TLKETRALQTTMLS
+226 TLNTLSDNDRFQCGAFRKRFRGNLGNSIADISLLQT
-240 FDVAQNTDFEKREGT
+240 R
-255 ITVFS
+255 
-260 DGLSETIT
+260 
-268 IYQAGEE
+268 
-275 PTIVL
+275 
-280 TQNKYDV
+280 
-287 SGDGETIKVEINSN
+287 
-301 VDFQVTIPSDVDW
+301 
-314 IKETWTRAISTH
+314 
-326 TKYFKIATNS
+326 
-336 PNQSRSAEILFTNTE
+336 TNTE

-729 EVIEPEAFWG
+729 EVIEPEAFNY